1 MAAPLVIAGIVGAG
15 LKIGGDIWG
24 GVNAR
29 NDARRQATMLNNQAI
44 LEEQASA
51 FDALQAE
58 KQFESLLGEQKLS
71 VAVSGS
77 EVEGSVLDIFNK
89 TISDK
94 RQTMQNIIAEGKT
107 RANLLRNQARQ
118 IRKAGKRSL
127 LGGLIGG
134 GGSAIQSYASM
145 KGGNFAATQF
155 YTPTGGAL

>member
-1 MAAPLVIAGIVGAG
+1 MVAPLVIAGIVGAG

-77 EVEGSVLDIFNK
+77 EAEGSVLDIFNK

-94 RQTMQNIIAEGKT
+94 RQTMQNIVAEGKA

-127 LGGLIGG
+127 LGGFIGG

-145 KGGNFAATQF
+145 KGGSSAATQF

>member
-1 MAAPLVIAGIVGAG
+1 MAAPLVTAGIVGAG
-15 LKIGGDIWG
+15 FKIGGDIWG
-24 GVNAR
+24 GFNAR

-44 LEEQASA
+44 LEEQAFA

-77 EVEGSVLDIFNK
+77 EAEGSVLDIFNK

-94 RQTMQNIIAEGKT
+94 RQTRQNIVAEGKA
-107 RANLLRNQARQ
+107 RVNLLRNQARQ
-118 IRKAGKRSL
+118 IKKAGKRSL
-127 LGGLIGG
+127 LGSFIGA

-155 YTPTGGAL
+155 YTPTRGAL

>member
-1 MAAPLVIAGIVGAG
+1 MVAPLVIAGIVGAG

-24 GVNAR
+24 GINAR
-29 NDARRQATMLNNQAI
+29 NDARRQATILNNQAI

-51 FDALQAE
+51 FDALQVE

-89 TISDK
+89 TIGDK
-94 RQTMQNIIAEGKT
+94 RQTMQNIVAEGQA
-107 RANLLRNQARQ
+107 RANLLRNQTRQ

-134 GGSAIQSYASM
+134 GGSAVQSYASM
-145 KGGNFAATQF
+145 KGAS
-155 YTPTGGAL
+155 

>member
-1 MAAPLVIAGIVGAG
+1 MVAPLVIAGIVGAG

-77 EVEGSVLDIFNK
+77 EAEGSVLDIFNK

-94 RQTMQNIIAEGKT
+94 QQTMQNIVAEGKA

-145 KGGNFAATQF
+145 KGGNSAATQS
-155 YTPTGGAL
+155 YTPTGGTL

>member
-1 MAAPLVIAGIVGAG
+1 MVAPLIIAAGIGAG

-24 GVNAR
+24 GINAR
-29 NDARRQATMLNNQAI
+29 NDARRQATALNNQAI

-51 FDALQAE
+51 FDALQAQ

-77 EVEGSVLDIFNK
+77 EVEGSVLNIFNK

-94 RQTMQNIIAEGKT
+94 QQTMQNIIAEGRA
-107 RANLLRNQARQ
+107 RANLLRSQARQ
-118 IRKAGKRSL
+118 AKKAGKRAL

-134 GGSAIQSYASM
+134 AGSAMQSFASIKGGS
-145 KGGNFAATQF
+145 
-155 YTPTGGAL
+155 

>member
-1 MAAPLVIAGIVGAG
+1 MVAPLLIAGIVGVG
-15 LKIGGDIWG
+15 LKTGGDIWG

-29 NDARRQATMLNNQAI
+29 NDARRQAAMLNNQAI
-44 LEEQASA
+44 FEEQASA
-51 FDALQAE
+51 FDALQVE

-94 RQTMQNIIAEGKT
+94 QQTMQNIVAEGKA
-107 RANLLRNQARQ
+107 RANLLRNQAKQ

-145 KGGNFAATQF
+145 KGGNSSAT
-155 YTPTGGAL
+155 TGGAL

>member
-1 MAAPLVIAGIVGAG
+1 MVAPLVIAGIVGAG

-89 TISDK
+89 THCHV
-94 RQTMQNIIAEGKT
+94 
-107 RANLLRNQARQ
+107 
-118 IRKAGKRSL
+118 
-127 LGGLIGG
+127 
-134 GGSAIQSYASM
+134 
-145 KGGNFAATQF
+145 
-155 YTPTGGAL
+155 